1 MTAPPRQ
8 GRHIIA
14 NSVRL
19 HFVRVGEGRPPLVLL
34 PGITSPAVTWEFVA
48 AGLAAHNDVYVL
60 DNRGR
65 GLSQG
70 GPELGYRLD
79 DYAAD
84 AEALISAL
92 GLKRPAILG
101 HSMGARIAV
110 RLAARAPT
118 VVGKIVLVDPPVSGP
133 GRRSYPIPLNYYLE
147 SIQAVSRGA
156 GYEEMK
162 KSLPWSDEHLQLRME
177 WLPTCDPTAVSESHK
192 SFQDEDIHADL
203 PKIEAETL
211 LMYAEKGGTV
221 SEADAEVFVAALRSG
236 HKQRIDGA
244 GHMIP
249 WDQYDL
255 FIGAVH
261 AFLLTDDRSGD
272 RG

>member
-1 MTAPPRQ
+1 MTTPPRQ
-8 GRHIIA
+8 GRHVVA
-14 NSVRL
+14 NGIRL
-19 HFVRVGEGRPPLVLL
+19 HFVRLGNGRPPLILL

-48 AGLAAHNDVYVL
+48 ASLAARNDVYVL

-65 GLSQG
+65 GLSQS
-70 GPELGYRLD
+70 GPALGYRLD

-84 AEALISAL
+84 TEAFITTL
-92 GLKRPAILG
+92 GLDRPAILG

-133 GRRSYPIPLNYYLE
+133 GRRPYPIPLNYYLE
-147 SIQAVSRGA
+147 SIQAVSRGT

-162 KSLPWSDEHLQLRME
+162 KSLPWSDQHLQLRME
-177 WLPTCDPTAVSESHK
+177 WLPTCDPTAVIESHK
-192 SFQDEDIHADL
+192 SFQEEDIHADL
-203 PKIEAETL
+203 PKIAADTL
-211 LMYAEKGGTV
+211 LMYAENGGTV
-221 SEADAEVFVAALRSG
+221 SEADAEVFVTALRSG

-249 WDQYDL
+249 WDQFDL
-255 FIGAVH
+255 FVRAVH
-261 AFLLTDDRSGD
+261 AFLLTDDRSG
-272 RG
+272 GGG